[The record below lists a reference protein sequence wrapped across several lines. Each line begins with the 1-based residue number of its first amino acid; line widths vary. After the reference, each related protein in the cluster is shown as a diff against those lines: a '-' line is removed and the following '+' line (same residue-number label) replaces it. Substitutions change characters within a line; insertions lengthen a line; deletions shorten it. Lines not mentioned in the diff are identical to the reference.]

1 MPRIVGVH
9 GVAQQ
14 LKGPKTLAKDWFPA
28 LSDGVTAAGG
38 KIEEGDLVCAFYG
51 GLFRPSGSVRASG
64 DFAYRAS
71 DVSDSAE
78 IELLLM
84 WWATAA
90 ANEPNRVMQPGA
102 DVRLATPRSVQAALR
117 ALSRSS
123 FFSGLAERVLIGSLK
138 QVRRYINEPDI
149 RKAAQAS
156 VHHVVT
162 QDTTLLV
169 AHSLGTVV
177 TYEALQHYSDSP
189 NWQNVSTL
197 ITMGSPLGVRN
208 LIFDKLQPSPVD
220 GLGQWPKRITRWIN
234 ISDDGD
240 VVALDKHLNNLFD
253 GDIVDIRIHNLS
265 KAHDV
270 TPYLTAKDTGAA
282 IFDALRGSSHGT

>member
-1 MPRIVGVH
+1 MSKIVGVH

-14 LKGPKTLAKDWFPA
+14 LKGPETLAKDWFPA
-28 LSDGVTAAGG
+28 LHDGVTAAGG
-38 KIEEGDLVCAFYG
+38 KIENGDLSCAFYG
-51 GLFRPSGSVRASG
+51 GLFRPSGNVRASG

-78 IELLLM
+78 IELLLT
-84 WWATAA
+84 WWAAA
-90 ANEPNRVMQPGA
+90 ANEPHLVTHLDA

-117 ALSRSS
+117 ALFRSS
-123 FFSGLAERVLIGSLK
+123 FFSGLAEHALIGSLK
-138 QVRRYINEPDI
+138 QVCRYINEPDI

-156 VHHVVT
+156 VHHVIT
-162 QDTTLLV
+162 KDTTLLV

-177 TYEALQHYSDSP
+177 TYESLHLYADAP

-197 ITMGSPLGVRN
+197 ITLGSPLGIRN
-208 LIFDKLQPSPVD
+208 LIFDKLQPSPVN
-220 GLGQWPKRITRWIN
+220 GLGQWPKHIKRWIN

-240 VVALDKHLNNLFD
+240 VVALHKHLNKLFD

-265 KAHDV
+265 KAHDIA
-270 TPYLTAKDTGAA
+270 PYLTAKETGTA
-282 IFDALRGSSHGT
+282 IVEALSEA